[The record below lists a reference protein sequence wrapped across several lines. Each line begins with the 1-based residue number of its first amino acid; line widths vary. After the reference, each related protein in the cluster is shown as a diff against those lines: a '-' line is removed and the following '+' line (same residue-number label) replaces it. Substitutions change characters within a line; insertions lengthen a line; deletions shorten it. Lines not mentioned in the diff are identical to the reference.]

1 MAKPPMRRPQAT
13 ARPNPTVAFK
23 DDDMEKKFPNL
34 YAMLTDVTWEDGSQ
48 RRTSTLLFF
57 VEDGT
62 MKACLNDRDQGLTG
76 WISADSL
83 AGLLDALETALADD
97 RLDWRRSDRTGGKG
111 KKAT

>member
-62 MKACLNDRDQGLTG
+62 MKACLNDRACHR
-76 WISADSL
+76 SAFFSGPSMPAL
-83 AGLLDALETALADD
+83 LIVIEEKLLDDIVEWKPH
-97 RLDWRRSDRTGGKG
+97 RNVPQM
-111 KKAT
+111 